1 MAHLDINAGTLVANA
16 NETERAGFIR
26 RTYLHLGAAIAAF
39 AGIETLLVQSGVA
52 ESFTRL
58 ISGSSWSW
66 LIVLALFMGASY
78 FADKWAHSAV
88 SKEMQYAGLG
98 LFVLAEAIVFMPII
112 FMALNYAP
120 GANVLSSAALLTLM
134 LAGGITFTAFTTK
147 KDFSFL
153 RPAITVGGFVAFGLI
168 LASIIFGFTLGLV
181 FFGAMVLFAGAVLL
195 YQTSQIIHEYHT
207 DQHVGASLGLFSSV
221 GLMFWYI
228 VQFLMAL
235 ANGE

>member
-1 MAHLDINAGTLVANA
+1 MAHLDINAGILVANA
-16 NETERAGFIR
+16 SETERAGFIR
-26 RTYLHLGAAIAAF
+26 RTYLHLGGAIAAF
-39 AGIETLLVQSGVA
+39 AGVETLLIQSGVA
-52 ESFTRL
+52 ESFVHLLKGNT
-58 ISGSSWSW
+58 WSW

-98 LFVLAEAIVFMPII
+98 LFVLAEAIVFMPMIYI
-112 FMALNYAP
+112 ALNYAP
-120 GANVLSSAALLTLM
+120 NPNVLPSAALLTLM
-134 LAGGITFTAFTTK
+134 LAGGITFTAFTTR

-153 RPAITVGGFVAFGLI
+153 RPAITVGGFVAMGLI
-168 LASIIFGFTLGLV
+168 LASILFGFTLGLV
-181 FFGAMVLFAGAVLL
+181 FFGAMIIFAGAVLL

-228 VQFLMAL
+228 LQFLMSL
-235 ANGE
+235 TGND